1 MNATLVCLAVGLVLG
16 LAGAFGG
23 FSAFAIVA
31 ILGAL
36 GFGVGRYLDGHLDLA
51 DLFST
56 ERERAP
62 R

>member
-1 MNATLVCLAVGLVLG
+1 MNVTLIGLAVGLVLG
-16 LAGAFGG
+16 LAAAFGG

-31 ILGAL
+31 VIGAL

-51 DLFST
+51 DLFGT
-56 ERERAP
+56 GHERVP